1 MPTHYSLHIIYFTEC
16 MLTSLLQVNL
26 EDPDNLIPY
35 EIQFPHLFPPCPP
48 SPPTSPQHS
57 PSLSRYAHASKGSR
71 HKLQPGFGLGLAC
84 KTEPM
89 DTDDLHQPSEW
100 SSERPTAGSNSFVD
114 GKYHSGY
121 MTDHPP
127 ARHLLDP
134 LHAIHSVHPA
144 YHAEA
149 VAHAH
154 LQGYSCPLSPT
165 CGYSQDRVQA
175 QAQVQA
181 VSPHD
186 LTLTSH
192 PVLSAMQLNS
202 GGQGDPYPTCHRY

>member
-1 MPTHYSLHIIYFTEC
+1 
-16 MLTSLLQVNL
+16 MLFQVNL

-35 EIQFPHLFPPCPP
+35 QVQFPSLFPPRSP
-48 SPPTSPQHS
+48 SPQTSPQHS
-57 PSLSRYAHASKGSR
+57 PPLDQYAHGSKGSR
-71 HKLQPGFGLGLAC
+71 RKLQPGFGLGLAC
-84 KTEPM
+84 KTEPT
-89 DTDDLHQPSEW
+89 DTDHLHQQSEW
-100 SSERPTAGSNSFVD
+100 SSEPLTSGSNSLVD
-114 GKYHSGY
+114 DKYHSGY
-121 MTDHPP
+121 IADHPP
-127 ARHLLDP
+127 TRHLLDP

-154 LQGYSCPLSPT
+154 LQGYSYPLGPT

-192 PVLSAMQLNS
+192 PVLSAMPLNS
-202 GGQGDPYPTCHRY
+202 GGQGNSYPTCHRY